1 MTPAASESSKHD
13 LVAALDAER
22 SQRSWGRIVPARLD
36 AVVRHAGPRVLD
48 AGCSTGA
55 YVAELCRRGYDAR
68 GVDLLAH
75 DEWRGPHAE
84 RFQRADAAALPF
96 MDGSFDTV
104 ISFEVLEHTLD
115 PARVLR
121 EYHRVARKNL
131 VLSVPNCEQPTEFKA
146 AGLAYHHWVDRTHHQ
161 MFTSE
166 SLRRVIAENG
176 FRVEVL
182 DHINPILPQLLCL
195 TAWRIPF
202 PLAARIS
209 RLIAAIPFR
218 RRYTMT
224 LLAVASRERGAG
236 G

>member
-1 MTPAASESSKHD
+1 MTRAAPESSTHD
-13 LVAALDAER
+13 PVASMDAER
-22 SQRSWGRIVPARLD
+22 SKRSWGAIVPARLD

-48 AGCSTGA
+48 VGCSIGA
-55 YVAELCRRGYDAR
+55 YVEELCSRGYDAR

-75 DEWRGPHAE
+75 DQWRGPHAD
-84 RFQRADAAALPF
+84 RFLRADAATLPF

-104 ISFEVLEHTLD
+104 VSFEVLEHTVD
-115 PARVLR
+115 PVRVLR

-131 VLSVPNCEQPTEFKA
+131 VLSVPDCDQPPEFKA
-146 AGLAYHHWVDRTHHQ
+146 AGLTYHHWVDRTHRQ
-161 MFTSE
+161 MFTSG
-166 SLRRVIAENG
+166 SLRRILAENG

-224 LLAVASRERGAG
+224 LLVVASRERGAEE
-236 G
+236 